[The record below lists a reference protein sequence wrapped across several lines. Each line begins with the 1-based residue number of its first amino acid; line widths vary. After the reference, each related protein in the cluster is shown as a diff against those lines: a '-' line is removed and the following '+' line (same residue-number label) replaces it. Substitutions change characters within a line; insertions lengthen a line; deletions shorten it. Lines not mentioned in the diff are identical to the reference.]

1 MDSTSNLPQMTGGQP
16 EKEVLFNELM
26 GAASTAT
33 LFGIDPD
40 ATLALTFGYFGGK
53 YRKADGTM
61 LDLSN
66 GTVALTASATNY
78 ILETDGVVS
87 KVTAAPSGWP
97 SPLAG
102 GAKALYQ
109 VVCDASGVNPAAWP
123 TGGYK
128 DYRTTGIGSGN
139 TSTPAAADVSIVDAG
154 AYYTG
159 TDVEA
164 ALQEL
169 GATVSTLSAT
179 TDVDTDE
186 VFTSDTSSTAD
197 SDPGNGKFKWNNA
210 TQGSAT
216 ALYVDN
222 QTADAV
228 SLVTFFASLPP
239 DGYIHL
245 AQNDD
250 ATKWQV
256 WKWSGL
262 PTAATGYYKFTGLTL
277 MASGGSIAN
286 TKAVSVSFK
295 GTTPSTWPFVIGLFY
310 PGVPTASALVGSFAA
325 PAGITTLT
333 FAAALSGSSGKA
345 LVAAT
350 AQTDFDVRKNAAT
363 SSGGTSVG
371 TIRFAASG
379 TVPTFIAAS
388 GFTLTGGTDYL
399 TVWAPASPDA
409 TLANIAA
416 SLYCTR

>member
-1 MDSTSNLPQMTGGQP
+1 LSDSTSNLPQMTSAQAS
-16 EKEVLFNELM
+16 KEVLFNEMM
-26 GAASTAT
+26 GAASPAT
-33 LFGIDPD
+33 LFGINPD
-40 ATLALTFGYFGGK
+40 TTTALTFGYLGSK
-53 YRKADGTM
+53 YRKADGTI
-61 LDLSN
+61 LDVAN
-66 GTVALTASATNY
+66 GTVTLTASATNY

-97 SPLAG
+97 GPLAA
-102 GAKALYQ
+102 GARALYQ
-109 VVCDASGVNPAAWP
+109 VVCDTSGVNPAAWP

-128 DYRTTGIGSGN
+128 DYRTTGIGAG
-139 TSTPAAADVSIVDAG
+139 PAAAAAASSVSITDTG
-154 AYYTG
+154 SYFTG
-159 TDVEA
+159 TNVEA

-210 TQGSAT
+210 TQASAT
-216 ALYVDN
+216 ALYMDN

-295 GTTPSTWPFVIGLFY
+295 GTTPSTWPFDVQTFY
-310 PGVPTASALVGSFAA
+310 PGIPTASAKIRAVTFPANFAGSQF
-325 PAGITTLT
+325 T
-333 FAAALSGSSGKA
+333 
-345 LVAAT
+345 AT
-350 AQTDFDVRKNAAT
+350 ANATGKHGDRHPEEWIVGGLLHHRRRRHDADIRIFRRCIRELRAGDVIA
-363 SSGGTSVG
+363 
-371 TIRFAASG
+371 
-379 TVPTFIAAS
+379 FIC
-388 GFTLTGGTDYL
+388 
-399 TVWAPASPDA
+399 PASPDF
-409 TLANIAA
+409 TLADPAITLAG
-416 SLYCTR
+416 TR

>member
-1 MDSTSNLPQMTGGQP
+1 LSDSTSNLPQMTSAQAS
-16 EKEVLFNELM
+16 KEVLFNEM
-26 GAASTAT
+26 IGAASPAT
-33 LFGIDPD
+33 LFGINPD
-40 ATLALTFGYFGGK
+40 TTTALTFGYLGSK
-53 YRKADGTM
+53 YRKADGTI
-61 LDLSN
+61 LDVAN
-66 GTVALTASATNY
+66 GTVTLTASATNY

-97 SPLAG
+97 GPLAA
-102 GAKALYQ
+102 GARALYQ
-109 VVCDASGVNPAAWP
+109 VVCDTSGVNPAAWP

-128 DYRTTGIGSGN
+128 DYRTTGIGAG
-139 TSTPAAADVSIVDAG
+139 PAAAAAASSVSITDTG
-154 AYYTG
+154 SYFTG
-159 TDVEA
+159 TNVEA

-210 TQGSAT
+210 TQASAT
-216 ALYVDN
+216 ALYMDN

-295 GTTPSTWPFVIGLFY
+295 GTTPSTWPFDVQTFY
-310 PGVPTASALVGSFAA
+310 PGIPTASAKIYRGKLARAV
-325 PAGITTLT
+325 T
-333 FAAALSGSSGKA
+333 FAANFSGSYFT
-345 LVAAT
+345 AT
-350 AQTDFDVRKNAAT
+350 ANATGSTVFDIQKNGSSVGSCTIGAGGTTPTFAT
-363 SSGGTSVG
+363 SGGTSVS
-371 TIRFAASG
+371 FAAGDVLAIIAPG
-379 TVPTFIAAS
+379 TAD
-388 GFTLTGGTDYL
+388 L
-399 TVWAPASPDA
+399 
-409 TLANIAA
+409 TLADPAITLAG
-416 SLYCTR
+416 TR

>member
-1 MDSTSNLPQMTGGQP
+1 MSDSTTQLAQVNFADYD
-16 EKEVLFNELM
+16 KETTVNELFD
-26 GAASTAT
+26 AHSPAS
-33 LFGIDPD
+33 LFGRNAD
-40 ATLALTFGYFGGK
+40 TTSALTWGYYGGK
-53 YRKADGTM
+53 YRKADGTI
-61 LDLSN
+61 LELTI
-66 GTVALTASATNY
+66 GTVSLTASATNY

-97 SPLAG
+97 GPLAS
-102 GAKALYQ
+102 GARALYQ
-109 VVCDASGVNPAAWP
+109 VICDTSGVNPAAWP

-128 DYRTTGIGSGN
+128 DYRTTGIGAG
-139 TSTPAAADVSIVDAG
+139 PAAAAAASSVSITDTG
-154 AYYTG
+154 SYFTG

-197 SDPGNGKFKWNNA
+197 SDPGNGKFKWDNA
-210 TQGSAT
+210 TQASAT
-216 ALYVDN
+216 ALYMDN

-228 SLVTFFASLPP
+228 SMVTFFASLPP

-295 GTTPSTWPFVIGLFY
+295 GTTPSTWPFDVPVYF
-310 PGVPTASALVGSFAA
+310 PGVPTASTKFRFKMARAVTFPANFAGSQFTATANATASTVIDIQKNGSSVGSCTIAAGGTTPTFASSGGASVSFAA
-325 PAGITTLT
+325 G
-333 FAAALSGSSGKA
+333 
-345 LVAAT
+345 
-350 AQTDFDVRKNAAT
+350 DVIA
-363 SSGGTSVG
+363 
-371 TIRFAASG
+371 
-379 TVPTFIAAS
+379 FIC
-388 GFTLTGGTDYL
+388 
-399 TVWAPASPDA
+399 PASPDA
-409 TLANIAA
+409 TLADPSITLAG
-416 SLYCTR
+416 TR